1 MAYNSLLKYIVEFV
15 GTFVFLSVIINTT
28 NPSFFPAGN
37 YNAPFAIVTALLA
50 VIFMAGGISGG
61 HFNPAVTLMFSAQNI
76 VDTITGKVAFQFS
89 NYVDPIFYIVAQIG
103 GAYAAF
109 VFNNIVVASK

>member
-1 MAYNSLLKYIVEFV
+1 
-15 GTFVFLSVIINTT
+15 
-28 NPSFFPAGN
+28 
-37 YNAPFAIVTALLA
+37 
-50 VIFMAGGISGG
+50 
-61 HFNPAVTLMFSAQNI
+61 MFSAQNI